1 MKSVAEY
8 LTQLQQVLGRLPL
21 KDVQQVVD
29 ALLESH
35 EARAKIFVIGNGG
48 SVATA
53 SHFACDLSKG
63 TITAG
68 VPRFR
73 VISLV
78 ENAALMTAWAS
89 DMSYG
94 DVFVEQLHGL
104 LDPGDVVIAISSTG
118 NSECLIRAVRM
129 ARWRGAKTISFTGC
143 GGGKLAPL
151 TDVSVIVPS
160 SCLEQVEDVH
170 LVLGHSICMAL
181 RQALRKRARYLGGQW
196 KEVDRDLRL
205 VGGGRLPLG
214 RARDRVLSEDKD
226 LPESGNNHDNA
237 PVGEDGET
245 CTAGQEKSIPPL
257 RYQLKKGAM
266 GE

>member
-1 MKSVAEY
+1 MAEY
-8 LTQLQQVLGRLPL
+8 LTQLQQVIGRLPL

-29 ALLESH
+29 TLLEGH

-78 ENAALMTAWAS
+78 ENASLMTAWAG

-104 LDPGDVVIAISSTG
+104 LDPGDVVIALSSTG

-170 LVLGHSICMAL
+170 LALGHSICLAL

-196 KEVDRDLRL
+196 KEVNHDLRL
-205 VGGGRLPLG
+205 WGGGQLPLG
-214 RARDRVLSEDKD
+214 RARDRVLSEDKS
-226 LPESGNNHDNA
+226 LSESDSNHDNEPLA
-237 PVGEDGET
+237 GET
-245 CTAGQEKSIPPL
+245 DEPYTAEQEKAVPHL
-257 RYQLKKGAM
+257 RYKSKKGAM
-266 GE
+266 EE